1 MNRVEESILNRYVAL
16 AKEGTE
22 ESVREIMRHLNVGM
36 TIGESKII
44 DFSLGHVSSGE
55 GVRAMEH
62 YLFHGTQIQRNYCA
76 LYFGRRGD
84 YFIIRQA
91 YIEGLIDAKQ
101 AFSR

>member
-1 MNRVEESILNRYVAL
+1 MEESILNRYVAL

-55 GVRAMEH
+55 GVRAMEK
-62 YLFHGTQIQRNYCA
+62 GCREA
-76 LYFGRRGD
+76 LWKALCWFLCVC
-84 YFIIRQA
+84 
-91 YIEGLIDAKQ
+91 EPM
-101 AFSR
+101 